1 MRGAAP
7 PVRMRHPP
15 TPGGT
20 GRESRP
26 VPETEAINVDL
37 RGREP
42 PSFIAVEGPIGV
54 GKTTLAKRLA
64 ASFNYQT
71 LLEEAEQNPF
81 LEKFYRN
88 REQAALATQLFFLF
102 QRAQKIQ
109 DLRQADIFEPVRVA
123 DFLIDKDPLFARIN
137 LSREEFELY
146 QKIYRQT
153 TIDAPRPD
161 LVIYLQA
168 STDVLL
174 SRIDN
179 RGIPS
184 EQAIGRDYLERLNE
198 VYSEFFLYYD
208 EAPLLIVNASEIDLA
223 NGETDY
229 RHLVDYLLDI
239 RSGRHYFN
247 PTFFG

>member
-1 MRGAAP
+1 MSGDN
-7 PVRMRHPP
+7 
-15 TPGGT
+15 
-20 GRESRP
+20 
-26 VPETEAINVDL
+26 ETISVDL
-37 RGREP
+37 RGRTP
-42 PSFIAVEGPIGV
+42 PAFIAIEGPIGV

-64 ASFNYQT
+64 DSFNYQT
-71 LLEEAEQNPF
+71 LLEDAEQNPF
-81 LEKFYRN
+81 LENFYSN
-88 REQAALATQLFFLF
+88 RRQAALATQLFFLF

-109 DLRQADIFEPVRVA
+109 DMRQADIFEPVRVS
-123 DFLIDKDPLFARIN
+123 DFLIEKDPLFARVN
-137 LSREEFELY
+137 LDSDEFQLY
-146 QKIYRQT
+146 EKVYQQL

-174 SRIDN
+174 SRIES

-184 EQAIGRDYLERLNE
+184 ERAIDHDYLERLNE

-208 EAPLLIVNASEIDLA
+208 GAPLLIVNASEIDLVG
-223 NGETDY
+223 GERDY
-229 RHLVDYLLDI
+229 QHLVDYMLDI

>member
-1 MRGAAP
+1 MPDNA
-7 PVRMRHPP
+7 
-15 TPGGT
+15 
-20 GRESRP
+20 
-26 VPETEAINVDL
+26 AINIKL
-37 RGREP
+37 KGRTP
-42 PSFIAVEGPIGV
+42 PGYIAVEGPIGV
-54 GKTTLAKRLA
+54 GKTTLTKKLA

-71 LLEEAEQNPF
+71 LLEDADENPF
-81 LEKFYRN
+81 LENFYRN
-88 REQAALATQLFFLF
+88 RRQAALATQLFFLF

-109 DLRQADIFEPVRVA
+109 DMRQADIFEPVRVA
-123 DFLIDKDPLFARIN
+123 DFLIEKDPLFARIN
-137 LSREEFELY
+137 LDRDEFQLY
-146 QKIYRQT
+146 EKVYQQL

-179 RGIPS
+179 RGVPA
-184 EQAIGRDYLERLNE
+184 EQAIERAYLERLNE

-208 EAPLLIVNASEIDLA
+208 GAPLLIVNASEIDLA
-223 NGETDY
+223 NSEADY
-229 RHLVDYLLDI
+229 THLVDYLLDI

>member
-1 MRGAAP
+1 MSGDSTTISIDLKGRTP
-7 PVRMRHPP
+7 PR
-15 TPGGT
+15 
-20 GRESRP
+20 
-26 VPETEAINVDL
+26 
-37 RGREP
+37 
-42 PSFIAVEGPIGV
+42 FIAVEGPIGV

-71 LLEEAEQNPF
+71 LLEQAEDNPF
-81 LEKFYRN
+81 LERFYRN
-88 REQAALATQLFFLF
+88 RKQAALATQLFFLF
-102 QRAQKIQ
+102 QRTEKIQ
-109 DLRQADIFEPVRVA
+109 DLRQGDIFEPVRVA

-137 LSREEFELY
+137 LEPDEFQLY
-146 QKIYRQT
+146 ERVYQQL
-153 TIDAPRPD
+153 TIDAPPPD

-174 SRIDN
+174 SRIEQ
-179 RGIPS
+179 RGIPF
-184 EQAIGRDYLERLNE
+184 EQSVERDYLERLNE

-208 EAPLLIVNASEIDLA
+208 GAPLLIVNASEIDLA
-223 NGETDY
+223 GGEQDY